1 MKRRII
7 IFLALLAF
15 MMLIT
20 TACKDKAPAS
30 GDPLEPDVHAISVE
44 RLCEAMDMDKTH
56 AAALLD
62 LLAQMDFEGEVL
74 FAYHATD
81 DNDEAYYHIWIGER
95 TVDVYMKEDDTV
107 AAVQSGGI
115 LLYGKVPVPSEPP
128 TGEDDPIGEDD
139 PPKEDDPNE
148 PPVTLTL
155 TLESHTASVEAG
167 CDGRVSVFG
176 QAGVE
181 YKIKVYYASGV
192 STAKAL
198 SPKVAAEDGSLIW
211 EWTVSSRTK
220 PGTYKII
227 VVRADDE
234 RDMITL
240 PFEVTVPSED

>member
-1 MKRRII
+1 MKRLILSLI
-7 IFLALLAF
+7 LLIALVLV
-15 MMLIT
+15 
-20 TACKDKAPAS
+20 ACTPQSTPPDDAV
-30 GDPLEPDVHAISVE
+30 EPDVHAISVE
-44 RLCEAMDMDKTH
+44 RLCEAMDMDQTH

-81 DNDEAYYHIWIGER
+81 DNDQAYYHIWIGER

-115 LLYGKVPVPSEPP
+115 LLYGKVPAPSEPP
-128 TGEDDPIGEDD
+128 TQGDGPTGEDD

-198 SPKVAAEDGSLIW
+198 APKVAGEDGSLIW

-220 PGTYKII
+220 SGTYKII
-227 VVRADDE
+227 VVRTDDE

-240 PFEVTVPSED
+240 PFEVTSPSED

>member
-1 MKRRII
+1 MKRLILSLI
-7 IFLALLAF
+7 LLIALVLV
-15 MMLIT
+15 
-20 TACKDKAPAS
+20 ACTPQSTPPD
-30 GDPLEPDVHAISVE
+30 DEVEPDVHAISVE
-44 RLCEAMDMDKTH
+44 RLCEAMDMDQTH

-62 LLAQMDFEGEVL
+62 LFAQMDFEGEVL

-115 LLYGKVPVPSEPP
+115 LLYGTVPHPSEPP
-128 TGEDDPIGEDD
+128 AKGDD
-139 PPKEDDPNE
+139 PPFEDDPNE

-198 SPKVAAEDGSLIW
+198 APKVAAEDGSLVW

-227 VVRADDE
+227 VVRTDDE

-240 PFEVTVPSED
+240 PFEVTSPSED

>member
-1 MKRRII
+1 MKRQII
-7 IFLALLAF
+7 IFLVLLALT
-15 MMLIT
+15 MLVT
-20 TACKDKAPAS
+20 SACSEKSPAS
-30 GDPLEPDVHAISVE
+30 EGPSEPDVHAISVE
-44 RLCEAMDMDKTH
+44 RLCEAMDMDQTH

-74 FAYHATD
+74 FAYPAID

-95 TVDVYMKEDDTV
+95 TVDVYVKEDDTV
-107 AAVQSGGI
+107 AAVQSAGI
-115 LLYGKVPVPSEPP
+115 LLYGTVPVPSEPP
-128 TGEDDPIGEDD
+128 GEEGDPPGEDD
-139 PPKEDDPNE
+139 PPKENDPTE

-198 SPKVAAEDGSLIW
+198 APKVAAEDGSLVW
-211 EWTVSSRTK
+211 EWTVSSRAK

-240 PFEVTVPSED
+240 PLEVTAPSED

>member
-20 TACKDKAPAS
+20 TACKAPAS

-44 RLCEAMDMDKTH
+44 RLCEAMDMDQTH

-74 FAYHATD
+74 FAYPATD
-81 DNDEAYYHIWIGER
+81 DNDQAYYHIWIGER
-95 TVDVYMKEDDTV
+95 TVDVYMKEDGTV

-115 LLYGKVPVPSEPP
+115 LLYGKVPAPSEPP
-128 TGEDDPIGEDD
+128 AEGDD
-139 PPKEDDPNE
+139 PPFEGDPNE

-198 SPKVAAEDGSLIW
+198 SPKVAGEDGSLVW

-240 PFEVTVPSED
+240 PFEVTAPSGD

>member
-1 MKRRII
+1 MKRLILSLI
-7 IFLALLAF
+7 LLIALVLV
-15 MMLIT
+15 
-20 TACKDKAPAS
+20 ACTPQWTPPD
-30 GDPLEPDVHAISVE
+30 DEVEPDVHAISVE
-44 RLCEAMDMDKTH
+44 RLCEAMDMDKPH

-115 LLYGKVPVPSEPP
+115 LLYGTVPHPSEPP
-128 TGEDDPIGEDD
+128 AKGED
-139 PPKEDDPNE
+139 PPFEDDPNE

-240 PFEVTVPSED
+240 PFEVTALSGD

>member
-44 RLCEAMDMDKTH
+44 RLCEAMDMDQTH

-95 TVDVYMKEDDTV
+95 TVDVYMKEEDTV

-115 LLYGKVPVPSEPP
+115 LLYGTVPHPSEPP
-128 TGEDDPIGEDD
+128 AKGDD
-139 PPKEDDPNE
+139 PPFEDDPNE

-240 PFEVTVPSED
+240 PFEVTAPSGD

>member
-1 MKRRII
+1 MKRLILSLI
-7 IFLALLAF
+7 LL
-15 MMLIT
+15 LPLVLV
-20 TACKDKAPAS
+20 ACTPQSTLPD
-30 GDPLEPDVHAISVE
+30 DEVEPDVHAISVE
-44 RLCEAMDMDKTH
+44 RLCEAMDMDQTH

-115 LLYGKVPVPSEPP
+115 LLYGKVPHPSEPP
-128 TGEDDPIGEDD
+128 AEGDD
-139 PPKEDDPNE
+139 PPFEGDPNE

-240 PFEVTVPSED
+240 PFEVTSPSED

>member
-1 MKRRII
+1 MKRLILSLI
-7 IFLALLAF
+7 LLIALVLV
-15 MMLIT
+15 
-20 TACKDKAPAS
+20 ACTPQWTPPDDAV
-30 GDPLEPDVHAISVE
+30 EPDVHAISVE
-44 RLCEAMDMDKTH
+44 RLCEAMDMDQTH

-115 LLYGKVPVPSEPP
+115 LLYGTVPHPSKPP
-128 TGEDDPIGEDD
+128 AEGDD
-139 PPKEDDPNE
+139 PPFEDDPNE

-198 SPKVAAEDGSLIW
+198 SPKIAAEDGSLVW

-240 PFEVTVPSED
+240 PFEVTSPSED

>member
-1 MKRRII
+1 MKRLILSLI
-7 IFLALLAF
+7 LLLALVLV
-15 MMLIT
+15 
-20 TACKDKAPAS
+20 ACTPQSTPPDDAV
-30 GDPLEPDVHAISVE
+30 EPDVHAISVE
-44 RLCEAMDMDKTH
+44 RLCEAMDMDQTH

-81 DNDEAYYHIWIGER
+81 DNDEVYYHIWIGER

-107 AAVQSGGI
+107 AAVQSGGF
-115 LLYGKVPVPSEPP
+115 LLYGTVPLPSEPP
-128 TGEDDPIGEDD
+128 AQGDDLPPEDA
-139 PPKEDDPNE
+139 PNE

-176 QAGVE
+176 QAGAE

-240 PFEVTVPSED
+240 PFEVTAPSED